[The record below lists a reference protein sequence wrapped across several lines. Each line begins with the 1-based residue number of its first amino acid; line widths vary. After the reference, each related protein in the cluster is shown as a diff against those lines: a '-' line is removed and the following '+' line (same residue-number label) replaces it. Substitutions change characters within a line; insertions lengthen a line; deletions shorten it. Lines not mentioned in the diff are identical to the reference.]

1 MCVSV
6 WGGREAGNRGRE
18 GAGAGIRP
26 QCGRGARAGCALPS
40 SASSSSSPRSPRP
53 SEGPPSR
60 PGLRAALGLRIRPAA
75 RPGGKARGGLGAV
88 RGAPRWRAPIRAAG
102 RPAGG
107 GCREAVPNFFFF
119 FPKQY
124 GCGSS
129 TISSPRC
136 VGSGRGAP
144 ACPAMRA
151 AALRRRSPV
160 PLSRNCE
167 VTTFF
172 LSCKVGFVVG
182 PLALSVRPERN
193 SLRVAAPASR
203 RPSLLL
209 RSRLRS
215 RSFVPRHGLIH
226 FPPTRKAARPS
237 HRETG
242 EGIAGVGLS
251 CSCGFFP
258 RF

>member
-1 MCVSV
+1 M
-6 WGGREAGNRGRE
+6 
-18 GAGAGIRP
+18 
-26 QCGRGARAGCALPS
+26 
-40 SASSSSSPRSPRP
+40 
-53 SEGPPSR
+53 
-60 PGLRAALGLRIRPAA
+60 
-75 RPGGKARGGLGAV
+75 

-209 RSRLRS
+209 RSLLRS
-215 RSFVPRHGLIH
+215 RRFVPRHGLIH